1 MDLHNTIIKDPIIS
15 FLKGILNV
23 SAVDKS
29 TGKANKIT
37 ITNDKGRLSK
47 DEIDRMVSDAER
59 FKQEDEV
66 QRERI
71 TAKNS
76 LESYCFNM
84 KQTVEDEKI
93 AEKMAADDKQHVL
106 DAVNNTLKWLDAN
119 QTAEKDEF
127 DHRLK
132 EVEKTCAPIITKLY
146 QSVGGSGAGKRSQAG
161 DAGEGDARSGPTID
175 EVD

>member
-1 MDLHNTIIKDPIIS
+1 
-15 FLKGILNV
+15 LNV
-23 SAVDKS
+23 SAADKS

-37 ITNDKGRLSK
+37 ITNDKGRLNK
-47 DEIDRMVSDAER
+47 EDIERMVADAE
-59 FKQEDEV
+59 KYKKDDEG

-84 KQTVEDEKI
+84 KQTIEDEKLASKI
-93 AEKMAADDKQHVL
+93 GADEKKKILEACDSA
-106 DAVNNTLKWLDAN
+106 LKWLDSN

-127 DHRLK
+127 EHKLK
-132 EVEKTCAPIITKLY
+132 EVEKTCSPIITKLY
-146 QSVGGSGAGKRSQAG
+146 QGAGGMPGGMPSGGMPGSANASTGGAG
-161 DAGEGDARSGPTID
+161 PKIE